1 MRFGTQGKAL
11 VAVAAGIALLGAAS
25 GCTRKLSAEEQN
37 AISRVEAAASR
48 AESAA
53 SRAEQAARAA
63 ADAAS
68 RAEAAAAKA
77 EAILHKGLRK

>member
-1 MRFGTQGKAL
+1 MKFGMQTKAL
-11 VAVAAGIALLGAAS
+11 VAMVAGIAVLGVGS
-25 GCTRKLSAEEQN
+25 GCARKMSAEEQN
-37 AISRVEAAASR
+37 AVSRVEAAASR

-77 EAILHKGLRK
+77 EAIFAKGVRK